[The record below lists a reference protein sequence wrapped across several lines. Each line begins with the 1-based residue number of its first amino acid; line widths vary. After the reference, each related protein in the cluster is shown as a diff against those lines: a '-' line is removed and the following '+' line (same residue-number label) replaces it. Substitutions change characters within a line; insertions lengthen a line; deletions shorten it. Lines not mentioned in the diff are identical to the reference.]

1 MKSGARSAAD
11 GSPGPAGLHSAF
23 RTPLDFPGLSRFC
36 PGSVRSRPAPF
47 GFPATVRPRWPPS
60 APFAGAGRERGR
72 EGSPLV
78 GLGAHDDNLAADGGN
93 PPQHAGRA
101 AGLLVGEP
109 QGVAHGRLLLL
120 AAAGDVEVEAERGE
134 EALVAQRVGVELA
147 READFEVARA
157 DVALLHEAQRDAP
170 GGAGTRAEQHPVG
183 GQLRAGG
190 LRFGPEGRI
199 GIHAKCDFFGHGRQ
213 DFVLPLH
220 RGQ

>member
-1 MKSGARSAAD
+1 MKTL
-11 GSPGPAGLHSAF
+11 AGI
-23 RTPLDFPGLSRFC
+23 
-36 PGSVRSRPAPF
+36 F
-47 GFPATVRPRWPPS
+47 GFIAGIFGF
-60 APFAGAGRERGR
+60 FAFIFLVAWLYCLGILG
-72 EGSPLV
+72 LV
-78 GLGAHDDNLAADGGN
+78 GG
-93 PPQHAGRA
+93 
-101 AGLLVGEP
+101 
-109 QGVAHGRLLLL
+109 LLLL